1 MARKFLNFSTDNL
14 PHTLFFTLDPPV
26 LSRIFIFH
34 TPVFRIVARAGY
46 DLVSAPA
53 QLEAAEAEYGTGA
66 AAGEY
71 AGVWRQ
77 ADNLASRTT
86 GDNLKR

>member
-1 MARKFLNFSTDNL
+1 M
-14 PHTLFFTLDPPV
+14 TLDPPV
-26 LSRIFIFH
+26 YRIFIFY

-46 DLVSAPA
+46 DLVSDPA

>member
-1 MARKFLNFSTDNL
+1 MILDTLYTRAVKNL
-14 PHTLFFTLDPPV
+14 YHLYV
-26 LSRIFIFH
+26 
-34 TPVFRIVARAGY
+34 PVFRIVARAGY
-46 DLVSAPA
+46 DLVSDPA